1 MNDLL
6 SGAFNLTIF
15 GMGFVFTFL
24 TILVFITKFMS
35 FVLNRNENKKASAE
49 NSSNDN
55 TLMNQDDINEE
66 EKFVIEQAI
75 KMHTGA

>member
-35 FVLNRNENKKASAE
+35 FVLNRNENKKSSAE

-66 EKFVIEQAI
+66 EKFIIEQAI

>member
-66 EKFVIEQAI
+66 EKFIIEQAI